1 MWLLIAFILL
11 LAATAVI
18 LIPFFRTPT
27 HHHPDVSVDPKLLAL
42 YNRRDQ
48 LYQAIREAKFD
59 LDTGKLSPEDYERQI
74 AHLKRQAASVLRA
87 IDRRQATLATAEL
100 DAKVESMVAA
110 ARREQAFAHPQP
122 AVLVASAGATGGEAT
137 PSYCPQCG
145 ARVQAD
151 DRFCPA
157 CGTRLKK

>member
-1 MWLLIAFILL
+1 MWLLIAFLLL

-18 LIPFFRTPT
+18 VIPFFRTST

-59 LDTGKLSPEDYERQI
+59 LDTGKLSPEDYERQL

-100 DAKVESMVAA
+100 DAEAESLVTA
-110 ARREQAFAHPQP
+110 ARRERAMVHPHP
-122 AVLVASAGATGGEAT
+122 VLVAAAGAAVGNAT
-137 PSYCPQCG
+137 PSYGPQCG

>member
-1 MWLLIAFILL
+1 MWLLIAFLLL
-11 LAATAVI
+11 LAATAVVV
-18 LIPFFRTPT
+18 IPFFRTST

-59 LDTGKLSPEDYERQI
+59 LDTGKLSPEDYERQL

-100 DAKVESMVAA
+100 DAEVESMVTA
-110 ARREQAFAHPQP
+110 ARRERAMVHPQP
-122 AVLVASAGATGGEAT
+122 VLVAAAGAAAGNAT